1 MAASTRVFNAELR
14 FIQEIPGGASKGE
27 RPSLIQSHIA
37 RVRHRRLR
45 DANRTAFHGGKNEGE
60 RKGKG
65 KEGEGEGEGKETRID
80 TANRDMAVTE
90 TNLARFRLQL
100 PLS

>member
-1 MAASTRVFNAELR
+1 MAASARVFDAEFR

-27 RPSLIQSHIA
+27 RLSLIRSHIA

-45 DANRTAFHGGKNEGE
+45 DANRKAFHGGKNECG
-60 RKGKG
+60 RKG
-65 KEGEGEGEGKETRID
+65 EEGEGEGKETGID
-80 TANRDMAVTE
+80 TTNRDMAATE
-90 TNLARFRLQL
+90 TNLARSRLQL